1 MAFLKRVFE
10 VLQKDS
16 YPTVCS
22 FSENGESIIVHSIA
36 EAEKSFLADVF
47 NHSNYNSFVRQL
59 NVYGF
64 RKKRNS
70 SMIEFSHPNFKRD
83 RPDLIAYM
91 ARKGGKRKHSEIT
104 GDDVYVRTHPHQ
116 LGGLLGAPTPG
127 GEETQLMYEM
137 EMCRARLARTEE
149 ALFRTHAQAHE
160 YISQLNH
167 GMRTN
172 ASLVTSINEL
182 RGLLAGF
189 PGGGQHVTQH
199 VSQQGH
205 F

>member
-91 ARKGGKRKHSEIT
+91 ARKGGKRK
-104 GDDVYVRTHPHQ
+104 VLKNRQNP
-116 LGGLLGAPTPG
+116 LPTPILSFI
-127 GEETQLMYEM
+127 LMRLDT
-137 EMCRARLARTEE
+137 CRLPLYSHT
-149 ALFRTHAQAHE
+149 
-160 YISQLNH
+160 
-167 GMRTN
+167 
-172 ASLVTSINEL
+172 VT
-182 RGLLAGF
+182 
-189 PGGGQHVTQH
+189 V
-199 VSQQGH
+199 
-205 F
+205 